1 MDAPHAAS
9 QNEVVPLVNH
19 NAAWKSAPAPAQA
32 RPTRATRPLD
42 ADPDDLGGALAARR
56 ELGVDA
62 EQALIEGFL
71 DRVGQAIDARVDE
84 RVAQHRVNM
93 RWQPEPDR
101 RRGTGPKLA
110 LAICSLAL
118 GIPPTGIAA
127 AMEGFPGLVLILVC
141 WSAIVAI
148 NVSFHRSLNR

>member
-1 MDAPHAAS
+1 M
-9 QNEVVPLVNH
+9 NH
-19 NAAWKSAPAPAQA
+19 NAMWKGTPAPAQA
-32 RPTRATRPLD
+32 RVSARPLD

-62 EQALIEGFL
+62 ERVLVEGFL

-84 RVAQHRVNM
+84 RIAQHRATT
-93 RWQPEPDR
+93 RWQPEPER

-127 AMEGFPGLVLILVC
+127 AMDGFPGLVLILVA
-141 WSAIVAI
+141 WTAIVAI
-148 NVSFHRSLNR
+148 NLSFHRSLNR